1 MTIRGIREKRNAN
14 IPEQSTPVSRHRTA
28 RGAQRLRDLISV
40 AGELFLEHGFDDVSV
55 EDLISRVGGSRS
67 NIYCHFGGK
76 QGLFREAMTR
86 LCAEIAKPL
95 EQLNIQGD
103 PGEVLPFLGR
113 HLLKS
118 ALSPRT
124 LALHRLLVN
133 EGRRFPE
140 VAHAMWEVSYDK
152 VVGIL
157 AQWIAQQQERADQ
170 GLSGAVPAKALAE
183 QFVSMVAS
191 TAKLRAASGL
201 MSAPL
206 ADTEVEEIVSN
217 AVSTFLYGASRP
229 PPSAA
234 SGKSRQRAGNLV

>member
-1 MTIRGIREKRNAN
+1 MAD
-14 IPEQSTPVSRHRTA
+14 QSTPVPKHHRTA
-28 RGAQRLRDLISV
+28 KGAQRLRDLISV
-40 AGELFLEHGFDDVSV
+40 AGKLFLERGFDDVSV

-67 NIYCHFGGK
+67 NIYSYFGGK
-76 QGLFREAMTR
+76 QGLFKEAMTR
-86 LCAEIAKPL
+86 LCAEVAKPL
-95 EQLNIQGD
+95 EQLSIQGD
-103 PGEVLPFLGR
+103 PDEVLPFLGR
-113 HLLKS
+113 QLLKS

-152 VVGIL
+152 VVEIL
-157 AQWIAQQQERADQ
+157 AQWIAEQQKRPDQ

-206 ADTEVEEIVSN
+206 PDSEVEEIVSN
-217 AVSTFLYGASRP
+217 AVSTFLYGASRAP
-229 PPSAA
+229 TSVA
-234 SGKSRQRAGNLV
+234 SGKTKQRAEKLV